1 MRWLR
6 FTLSLLSSFS
16 LAYAAQTGDYLGAFP
31 PATQI
36 TVKSKD
42 GTPIW
47 AEAAGN
53 FHGPHVILAHGLACT
68 HSAFD
73 TLFYDSGLRAALYMV
88 EPDIYL
94 LFIVLN
100 VDQVRYDT
108 RGHGYSGKPPTPD
121 FYTSDRYADDL
132 RALINGFHL
141 NKPFFAG
148 W

>member
-1 MRWLR
+1 MRFLR
-6 FTLSLLSSFS
+6 FALPLLTSFH
-16 LAYAAQTGDYLGAFP
+16 LAYADSSVNDATVVVP
-31 PATQI
+31 PTQI
-36 TVKSKD
+36 TVTSRD
-42 GTPIW
+42 GTQIW

-53 FHGPHVILAHGLACT
+53 IHGPHLILAHGLACT

-73 TLFYDSGLRAALYMV
+73 SLFSNPGLLATLYMV
-88 EPDIYL
+88 EPTVYL

-100 VDQVRYDT
+100 LDQVRYDT
-108 RGHGYSGKPPTPD
+108 RGHGYSGKPTTPD

-132 RALINGFHL
+132 KALIKAYNL